1 MALIGDSGLSG
12 LAGNPSAQPAQAPE
26 RENESTSGG
35 AAARRDDRGDGVV
48 VDLSA
53 EGRNAARLSIDAVSG
68 APADSGAGDREVEA
82 DTRAAERREDE
93 ADTRAAER
101 REDEARVREE
111 ERAEDR
117 REDRERVDL
126 RA

>member
-12 LAGNPSAQPAQAPE
+12 LAGGNPSAQPTQAPE

-35 AAARRDDRGDGVV
+35 GGARRGERGDSVV

-53 EGRNAARLSIDAVSG
+53 EGRAAIRASDDAVS
-68 APADSGAGDREVEA
+68 ATPADSGAGDREVEA
-82 DTRAAERREDE
+82 DA
-93 ADTRAAER
+93 RAAER

-117 REDRERVDL
+117 RRDELREDRREERERVDL

>member
-12 LAGNPSAQPAQAPE
+12 LAGNSQAQPTQPPA

-35 AAARRDDRGDGVV
+35 TAARRDERGDGVV

-53 EGRNAARLSIDAVSG
+53 EGRNAVSSSDDAVSG
-68 APADSGAGDREVEA
+68 APADSGAGDREVDA
-82 DTRAAERREDE
+82 DA
-93 ADTRAAER
+93 RAAER

-111 ERAEDR
+111 DRAEERRRDEVQDDR
-117 REDRERVDL
+117 REERERVDL